1 MIIAKKSQKSPE
13 YKTTTWVLMVNLS
26 GGTQY
31 INGRSNGAIF
41 TKNLQDAKRFRS
53 EPDAKRYAKAL
64 TLGSGAA
71 LVPRKVVRSIALQ

>member
-1 MIIAKKSQKSPE
+1 MTHGA
-13 YKTTTWVLMVNLS
+13 Y
-26 GGTQY
+26 
-31 INGRSNGAIF
+31 GAIF

-71 LVPRKVVRSIALQ
+71 LVPRKVVRSIALQCTPGTFGTFLR